1 MVGDTR
7 GGANGA
13 KSVEKFLAPEI
24 LRKVLGDMRD
34 AEIGIRVLIRSSE
47 LCRVKR
53 RSIVV

>member
-34 AEIGIRVLIRSSE
+34 AKIGIHVLTRSSE

-53 RSIVV
+53 RSRR